1 MGHWSFIRDGSDIFI
16 KLYYIRVN
24 KLIGFIVK
32 RCAISKLFTDRS
44 FYILRIIMDPGKN
57 NNELGTDTYGT
68 SALIF
73 ADQFLHSV
81 PFWWNIEKKIF

>member
-1 MGHWSFIRDGSDIFI
+1 
-16 KLYYIRVN
+16 
-24 KLIGFIVK
+24 
-32 RCAISKLFTDRS
+32 
-44 FYILRIIMDPGKN
+44 MDPGKN

-81 PFWWNIEKKIF
+81 PF